1 MSLVENPSLEPQSK
15 TRKIDTE
22 IKETTSRN
30 CQHWFVRN
38 RICISCNTTL
48 DNYEG
53 RSFDYLYK
61 VMHMSHEAL
70 VFTKRVISQTS
81 WLEDKKLHLVLDL
94 DHTLVHTIKASQLSE
109 SEKYLTEEVG
119 SRKDLW
125 RFNSG
130 FPEESLIK
138 LRPFVHQ
145 FLKEC
150 SEMFSMYVYTKGG
163 CDYAQVVLELID
175 PEKIYFG
182 NRVITRRE
190 SPGLKTLDLVLA
202 DERGVVIVDDKC
214 SVWPH
219 DKKNLLQIA
228 KYKYFGDQSCSFSEC
243 KKKRDE
249 SEEKG
254 PLDIVL
260 RFLKDVHNEFFCDWS
275 RKDLDSVDVR
285 PLLKEIS
292 SRWKRKA
299 EVVV

>member
-130 FPEESLIK
+130 FPDESLIK
-138 LRPFVHQ
+138 LAETF
-145 FLKEC
+145 C
-150 SEMFSMYVYTKGG
+150 S
-163 CDYAQVVLELID
+163 QVVLELID

-292 SRWKRKA
+292 SRWKHKA
-299 EVVV
+299 